1 MSDFKKFIKATK
13 DLEEYELFFYEELL
27 EKYPDF
33 TEVFFPIAEQ
43 YTTTGKYDKG
53 LEIDLKLTR
62 AYPDDNSVWYNLACS
77 YSLCGK
83 PPEAADALEKAVT
96 LGFDD
101 TELIS
106 SDSDL
111 DNLRNEPVFK
121 KLLEKYF
128 PDYLK

>member
-1 MSDFKKFIKATK
+1 MNNFKKFSKSIKNP
-13 DLEEYELFFYEELL
+13 EEYELLFYEELI

-33 TEVFFPIAEQ
+33 TEAFFPLAEQ
-43 YTTTGKYDKG
+43 YTNTGKYDKG
-53 LEIDLKLTR
+53 LEIDLKLSR
-62 AYPDDNSVWYNLACS
+62 SCPDDNSVWYNLACS
-77 YSLCGK
+77 FSLCGK
-83 PPEAADALEKAVT
+83 PSEAAAALEKAFE

-101 TELIS
+101 MELIA

-121 KLLEKYF
+121 NLMKKYF